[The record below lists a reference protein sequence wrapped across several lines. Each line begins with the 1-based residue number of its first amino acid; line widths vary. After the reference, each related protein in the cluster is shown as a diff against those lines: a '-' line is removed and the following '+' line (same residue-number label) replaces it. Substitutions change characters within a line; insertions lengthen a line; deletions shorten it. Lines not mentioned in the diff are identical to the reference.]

1 MRISHVM
8 MAAVFTILSC
18 ATAAAQGSA
27 PRSPDAATFI
37 GTWAITMTEPL
48 EMKGSQ
54 NTVKIWDNNGAI
66 AASFQTGKFPAR
78 EVTGIARDGGMLVL
92 TVSHD
97 AKPSILENG
106 VPIWAVLA
114 LTLQGDTMNVALM
127 LERSQTIN
135 RGVGKK
141 LP

>member
-1 MRISHVM
+1 MRASHVW
-8 MAAVFTILSC
+8 MASVFTILSC
-18 ATAAAQGSA
+18 AAASAQGSA

-37 GTWAITMTEPL
+37 GTWAVTMTEPV
-48 EMKGSQ
+48 EMKGLQ
-54 NTVKIWDNNGAI
+54 HTVRIWDNNGVI
-66 AASFQTGKFPAR
+66 AASFQVGKFPAR
-78 EVTGIARDGGMLVL
+78 EVTGISKDGGMLVL

-114 LTLQGDTMNVALM
+114 LTLQGDTMNVAQM
-127 LERSQTIN
+127 LERSQTIK

-141 LP
+141 TP